1 MSADSDM
8 EKTEDPTGKKL
19 EDAAEKGNIARSRD
33 LATAFVLMGSSLG
46 LLVFGAQLSEATLAV
61 CRRLFSLNLKDIN
74 DPYQMFTG
82 LGSAVTEVMPPFLKL
97 CAVIAIA
104 SVVGNT
110 LLGGYNFTWYGA
122 SFRASKLDPLAGI
135 KRMFGMQSLVELIKS
150 ILKVLVVG
158 GGAYILLDI
167 FFDDIMALSLMSSP
181 DDIISAMYLL
191 GWMFFGL
198 CASTLLIAA
207 VDAPYQAWNHN
218 NQMKMTKQ
226 EVKDEYKNSEGNPE
240 IKSRIRGMQI
250 QISRRRMMQEVPQA
264 DVIVTNPTHYSV
276 ALKYEQGK
284 NRAPVVVAKG
294 VDKMAFYI
302 RQIADAHKVPIIE
315 SPALARSI
323 YYTTEIDSPIPEQLF
338 AAVAQVL
345 AYVYQLK
352 MYKRGRGTKPKA
364 LAKDLPIPEGF
375 RH

>member
-1 MSADSDM
+1 M

-19 EDAAEKGNIARSRD
+19 SDAAEKGNIARSRD
-33 LATAFVLMGSSLG
+33 LATAFVLMGSSLA
-46 LLVFGAQLSEATLAV
+46 LLVFGAQLAEATLNV

-82 LGSAVTEVMPPFLKL
+82 LGSAVNEVMPPFLKL
-97 CAVIAIA
+97 CAVIALA
-104 SVVGNT
+104 GVVGNT

-122 SFRASKLDPLAGI
+122 SFRISKLDPFAGI

-226 EVKDEYKNSEGNPE
+226 EVKDEYKNSDGNPE

-294 VDKMAFYI
+294 VDQMAFYI

-352 MYKRGRGTKPKA
+352 MYKRGRGSKPKA